1 MKKIMIIACAL
12 VVVAISATAA
22 QKNINT
28 RDIEHPR
35 LLEAALDNNFDEL
48 YAADVNLGT
57 NAVAASRLTG
67 NVAVARITN
76 AAATVGASIGGNIPV
91 AAMTNAAGSIG
102 AFIGGNVPLASVTN
116 AGATLGPYVL
126 GNIPAASLTN
136 ALATAVIPLAGIT
149 NALASAGATIGGN
162 VNVAS
167 ITNAL
172 TTGGASIGGNI
183 PVAAISNAFQATLQP
198 AYAAGKFS
206 IAATTQ
212 LVFIASGV
220 TNVIDEDITTP

>member
-57 NAVAASRLTG
+57 NALAASRLTG

-91 AAMTNAAGSIG
+91 AA
-102 AFIGGNVPLASVTN
+102 
-116 AGATLGPYVL
+116 
-126 GNIPAASLTN
+126 
-136 ALATAVIPLAGIT
+136 
-149 NALASAGATIGGN
+149 
-162 VNVAS
+162 
-167 ITNAL
+167 
-172 TTGGASIGGNI
+172 
-183 PVAAISNAFQATLQP
+183 ISNAFQSTLQP

-220 TNVIDEDITTP
+220 TNVIDADITTP

>member
-1 MKKIMIIACAL
+1 MKKIMIISCAL

-57 NAVAASRLTG
+57 NALAASRLTG

-76 AAATVGASIGGNIPV
+76 AAATV
-91 AAMTNAAGSIG
+91 
-102 AFIGGNVPLASVTN
+102 
-116 AGATLGPYVL
+116 
-126 GNIPAASLTN
+126 
-136 ALATAVIPLAGIT
+136 
-149 NALASAGATIGGN
+149 
-162 VNVAS
+162 
-167 ITNAL
+167 
-172 TTGGASIGGNI
+172 GASIGGNI

-220 TNVIDEDITTP
+220 TNVIDADITTP

>member
-67 NVAVARITN
+67 NIESAR
-76 AAATVGASIGGNIPV
+76 
-91 AAMTNAAGSIG
+91 
-102 AFIGGNVPLASVTN
+102 
-116 AGATLGPYVL
+116 
-126 GNIPAASLTN
+126 LTN
-136 ALATAVIPLAGIT
+136 AISAVALVPNTA
-149 NALASAGATIGGN
+149 S
-162 VNVAS
+162 
-167 ITNAL
+167 
-172 TTGGASIGGNI
+172 
-183 PVAAISNAFQATLQP
+183 
-198 AYAAGKFS
+198 Y
-206 IAATTQ
+206 
-212 LVFIASGV
+212 
-220 TNVIDEDITTP
+220 TNVIVSKDDKTNTIIVIKGQIISWTIGE

>member
-57 NAVAASRLTG
+57 NALAASRLTG

-76 AAATVGASIGGNIPV
+76 AAATV
-91 AAMTNAAGSIG
+91 
-102 AFIGGNVPLASVTN
+102 
-116 AGATLGPYVL
+116 
-126 GNIPAASLTN
+126 
-136 ALATAVIPLAGIT
+136 
-149 NALASAGATIGGN
+149 
-162 VNVAS
+162 
-167 ITNAL
+167 
-172 TTGGASIGGNI
+172 GASIGGNI

-220 TNVIDEDITTP
+220 TNVIDADITTP

>member
-57 NAVAASRLTG
+57 NALAASRLTG

-76 AAATVGASIGGNIPV
+76 AAATVGSYIGGNIPVAAMTNAAGSIGASIGGNIPV
-91 AAMTNAAGSIG
+91 AAMTNAAGSI
-102 AFIGGNVPLASVTN
+102 
-116 AGATLGPYVL
+116 
-126 GNIPAASLTN
+126 
-136 ALATAVIPLAGIT
+136 
-149 NALASAGATIGGN
+149 
-162 VNVAS
+162 
-167 ITNAL
+167 
-172 TTGGASIGGNI
+172 GASIGGNI

-220 TNVIDEDITTP
+220 TNVIDADITTP

>member
-57 NAVAASRLTG
+57 NALAASRLTG

-76 AAATVGASIGGNIPV
+76 AAATVGSSIGGNIPV
-91 AAMTNAAGSIG
+91 S
-102 AFIGGNVPLASVTN
+102 
-116 AGATLGPYVL
+116 
-126 GNIPAASLTN
+126 
-136 ALATAVIPLAGIT
+136 
-149 NALASAGATIGGN
+149 
-162 VNVAS
+162 
-167 ITNAL
+167 
-172 TTGGASIGGNI
+172 
-183 PVAAISNAFQATLQP
+183 AISNAFQATLQP

-220 TNVIDEDITTP
+220 TNVIDADITTP

>member
-1 MKKIMIIACAL
+1 MKKNLITLLAL
-12 VVVAISATAA
+12 ALATMAATAA

-91 AAMTNAAGSIG
+91 AA
-102 AFIGGNVPLASVTN
+102 
-116 AGATLGPYVL
+116 
-126 GNIPAASLTN
+126 
-136 ALATAVIPLAGIT
+136 
-149 NALASAGATIGGN
+149 
-162 VNVAS
+162 
-167 ITNAL
+167 
-172 TTGGASIGGNI
+172 
-183 PVAAISNAFQATLQP
+183 ISNAFQATLQP

-220 TNVIDEDITTP
+220 TNVIDADITTP

>member
-57 NAVAASRLTG
+57 NALAASRLT
-67 NVAVARITN
+67 
-76 AAATVGASIGGNIPV
+76 
-91 AAMTNAAGSIG
+91 
-102 AFIGGNVPLASVTN
+102 
-116 AGATLGPYVL
+116 
-126 GNIPAASLTN
+126 
-136 ALATAVIPLAGIT
+136 
-149 NALASAGATIGGN
+149 
-162 VNVAS
+162 
-167 ITNAL
+167 
-172 TTGGASIGGNI
+172 GNI

-220 TNVIDEDITTP
+220 TNVIDADITTP